1 MDVIKVAT
9 YPCHEVGS
17 VFGLSPKNTM
27 RNSGR
32 SSSVNDRFC
41 SDSVEIGSAD
51 ELRFSDREKELDR
64 LNLEVPDLILEENT
78 SPREEV
84 GFCSLEC
91 FKLRKN

>member
-1 MDVIKVAT
+1 MDVINVAT

-41 SDSVEIGSAD
+41 SDSVEICSTD
-51 ELRFSDREKELDR
+51 DLRFSDREKELDR
-64 LNLEVPDLILEENT
+64 LNLEVPDLILGENKPPGEEIGV
-78 SPREEV
+78 S
-84 GFCSLEC
+84 SLRC
-91 FKLRKN
+91 FKLRKY